1 MSSPFKFNDNI
12 LTITLGSGKEIIIT
26 KTKKAG
32 KIRLFGTK
40 YLGGD
45 SIYQILIKNGKNV
58 ITYKSD
64 LTLDQMM
71 KYFSDYVDD
80 TTLCDLLSQL
90 SEQYPQKNKPHHFTG
105 FKERKDSICSRK
117 KRKEAVKK
125 FKIGDDKY
133 LIIYQKINN
142 ISSAFVFYK
151 YQENNNNESMTFP
164 NLGIRGY
171 WKKMFEISDKEIN
184 KINEINKLNEIQE
197 IINLN
202 FGSKLTQRQ
211 IDKITAY
218 LMNIKKNPD
227 IFIPEIKKNFS
238 NIINNSS
245 NYINLGQYSE
255 IVEQVKQENLSKIIK
270 PYKEFMIGND
280 KYLVIKEKNFT
291 FYKLNPEKTSKSYD
305 FKNSLGID
313 GNWVR
318 EFSTNNDF
326 DTLISKFKNSRNS
339 LTQNDLSLLQTIST
353 KFGGINNNKTD
364 EILGYLMSLSL
375 IDPLHIEEK
384 VEKREAIKFKIGEN
398 KFLLVLER
406 EKDGKLYFVFYK
418 LVDISNKNTLKLYK
432 LFGVKG
438 NWIKFKI
445 PVSDFF
451 KLKNKNNKDYSKKTL
466 FETIKKAL
474 EVQFRLKNVEL
485 DQEEISKI
493 IGLMSK
499 LDKNNFVNS
508 SNIIKYKNNKNI
520 GNNSEIFTNL

>member
-1 MSSPFKFNDNI
+1 MSSFKFNDNI

-32 KIRLFGTK
+32 KIRIFGTK

-45 SIYQILIKNGKNV
+45 SIYQILIKNGENV

-64 LTLDQMM
+64 LSLDQMM

-90 SEQYPQKNKPHHFTG
+90 NNQYPQKNKPHHFTG
-105 FKERKDSICSRK
+105 FKEKKDSICSRK

-142 ISSAFVFYK
+142 ILSAFVFYK
-151 YQENNNNESMTFP
+151 YQENNNNKSMTFP

-171 WKKMFEISDKEIN
+171 WKKMFEISD
-184 KINEINKLNEIQE
+184 NEINKLNEIQKT
-197 IINLN
+197 IYLN
-202 FGSKLTQRQ
+202 FESKLTEEQ
-211 IDKITAY
+211 IDHITGY
-218 LMNIKKNPD
+218 LMNLKNISA
-227 IFIPEIKKNFS
+227 IFIHEIKNFS

-245 NYINLGQYSE
+245 NYKNLGQYSE
-255 IVEQVKQENLSKIIK
+255 IVEQVQQENLSKIIK

-318 EFSTNNDF
+318 EFSTNDDF
-326 DTLISKFKNSRNS
+326 DKLISKFKNSRNS
-339 LTQNDLSLLQTIST
+339 LTQNDLVLLLQTIST
-353 KFGGINNNKTD
+353 KFVGINNNKTD
-364 EILGYLMSLSL
+364 EILAYLMSLSL

-406 EKDGKLYFVFYK
+406 EKDNELYFVFYK

-445 PVSDFF
+445 KVGDFF
-451 KLKNKNNKDYSKKTL
+451 KLKNKKNNDFSKKGL
-466 FETIKKAL
+466 HDVIKMAL
-474 EVQFRLKNVEL
+474 EAHFRFKNVVL
-485 DQEEISKI
+485 DQEQINKI

-520 GNNSEIFTNL
+520 GNNSEIFINL